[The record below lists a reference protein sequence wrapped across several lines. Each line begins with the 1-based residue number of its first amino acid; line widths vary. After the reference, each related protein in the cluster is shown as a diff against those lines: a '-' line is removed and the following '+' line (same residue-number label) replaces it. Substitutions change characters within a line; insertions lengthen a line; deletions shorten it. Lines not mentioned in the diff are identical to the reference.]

1 MALLGLSCCM
11 GFTPV
16 VASRDLWLT
25 YEDFSLR
32 WLLLWG
38 TGSEACKVSSCRLQ
52 STGSVVVVH
61 GLSGIFL
68 DQGLNPCLLHWQA
81 DSLPLEPAGNQM
93 PTFKYIPNKFLFF
106 S

>member
-1 MALLGLSCCM
+1 MAFLRLSCCT

-32 WLLLWG
+32 WLLLW
-38 TGSEACKVSSCRLQ
+38 

-81 DSLPLEPAGNQM
+81 DSLPLEPAGKPRYQLLNIHQ
-93 PTFKYIPNKFLFF
+93 INSF
-106 S
+106 SSLK